1 MTSKLNQLRE
11 ISTIVC
17 CLRQLTKVV
26 FRFYYTCTTGRPNF
40 QIVSFGQLSRQ
51 HNFEK
56 LFKRKLLCKVFFREN
71 VDKTKKM
78 RWTTW
83 ISGFIIYCVL
93 QWISF
98 KIWILLNQEYN
109 GDVKQGLSR
118 LLPSKQGNPDIYL
131 FFLDFLNRV

>member
-1 MTSKLNQLRE
+1 MDE
-11 ISTIVC
+11 
-17 CLRQLTKVV
+17 
-26 FRFYYTCTTGRPNF
+26 
-40 QIVSFGQLSRQ
+40 
-51 HNFEK
+51 
-56 LFKRKLLCKVFFREN
+56 
-71 VDKTKKM
+71 TKKM

-118 LLPSKQGNPDIYL
+118 LLPSTQGKMFIFFESCSMGVFSFSLNQDFNQL
-131 FFLDFLNRV
+131 FFSLPNESAGWQNLENQ